1 LQKFWNTNIDLE
13 SLTNRILEYLVEKDF
28 EIVKVRTQDGYQI
41 LASNSPFFEMAGY
54 VNIFIKGANNGCT
67 VAVEPSYSEN
77 ISKVSSSLMLITL
90 FGGGYFLLRKLKS
103 REAWIIF
110 EKEFWKYID
119 KAIQDLLL
127 EHRNH

>member
-13 SLTNRILEYLVEKDF
+13 SLTNKILEYLVEKDF
-28 EIVKVRTQDGYQI
+28 EIVKVRTPDGYQI
-41 LASNSPFFEMAGY
+41 IASNSPFFEMTGY
-54 VNIFIKGANNGCT
+54 VTIILKGTNHGCT
-67 VAVEPSYSEN
+67 VAVESSCSEKIN
-77 ISKVSSSLMLITL
+77 KVSSSLMLMTL

-119 KAIQDLLL
+119 KAIQDLLH
-127 EHRNH
+127 E